1 MNQMRYTIF
10 FITGLIL
17 ISFSL
22 YKLKAR
28 IDFIKKSERAT
39 GIVTSMTVD
48 DGAYYPVFTVNTKED
63 GAVVYHHHSGSNPA
77 SWAVGDTA
85 AFLYDPGH
93 PSEVI
98 RMTYQDLFGWS
109 IVFMVVGLPLLI
121 IGGGY
126 YLLNPVRH
134 FSGQATI

>member
-1 MNQMRYTIF
+1 MRYSIF

-17 ISFSL
+17 IGFSL

-28 IDFIKKSERAT
+28 IDFVRNAERAT
-39 GIVTSMTVD
+39 GIVTSMTVSD
-48 DGAYYPVFTVNTKED
+48 DAYYPVFTVNTKED
-63 GAVVYHHHSGSNPA
+63 DAVVYHHHSGSNPA

-85 AFLYDPGH
+85 AFLYDRSQ
-93 PSEVI
+93 PSQVI

-109 IVFMVVGLPLLI
+109 IVFMVIGLPLLI

-126 YLLNPVRH
+126 YLLNPERH
-134 FSGQATI
+134 FSDKATI

>member
-1 MNQMRYTIF
+1 MRYTIF

-17 ISFSL
+17 IGFSL

-28 IDFIKKSERAT
+28 IDFVRNAERAT
-39 GIVTSMTVD
+39 GVVTSMTED
-48 DGAYYPVFTVNTKED
+48 DGAYYPVFTVTTKTD

-85 AFLYDPGH
+85 AFLYGPGQ

-98 RMTYQDLFGWS
+98 RKTYQDLFGWS
-109 IVFMVVGLPLLI
+109 IVFMVIGLPLLI

-126 YLLNPVRH
+126 YLLNPQRY
-134 FSGQATI
+134 FSGQTTI

>member
-1 MNQMRYTIF
+1 MRYTIF

-17 ISFSL
+17 IGFSL

-28 IDFIKKSERAT
+28 IDFVRNAERAT
-39 GIVTSMTVD
+39 GVVTSVTVD
-48 DGAYYPVFTVNTKED
+48 DGAYYPVFTVTTKEND
-63 GAVVYHHHSGSNPA
+63 AIVYHHHSGSNPA

-85 AFLYDPGH
+85 AFLYSRGQ

-98 RMTYQDLFGWS
+98 RKTYQDLFGWS
-109 IVFMVVGLPLLI
+109 IVFMVIGLPLLI

-126 YLLNPVRH
+126 YLLNPQRQ
-134 FSGQATI
+134 FSGQTTI

>member
-1 MNQMRYTIF
+1 MRYTIF

-17 ISFSL
+17 ICFSL

-28 IDFIKKSERAT
+28 IDFVRNAERAT
-39 GIVTSMTVD
+39 GTVTSMTVSD
-48 DGAYYPVFTVNTKED
+48 DAYYPVFTVKTKND

-77 SWAVGDTA
+77 SWTVGDTA
-85 AFLYDPGH
+85 AFLYDRSQ

-98 RMTYQDLFGWS
+98 RMTYEDLFGWS
-109 IVFMVVGLPLLI
+109 IVSMVIGLPLLI

-126 YLLNPVRH
+126 YLLNPARH
-134 FSGQATI
+134 FSGQTTT